1 MAQPAQP
8 NFTILC
14 QRLIGISE
22 QINLLP
28 NMPAIVGLDAIVA
41 KLDMLALQAQQHQA
55 ALAQQ
60 AQQHQTAL
68 AQQVELHRQLK
79 QRLDAMEL
87 LQRNLP
93 RQLQNL
99 TASLEAPLVYPP
111 NVNASLLPRTK
122 RELLGLDLAGAQAA
136 AQTLGLP
143 PIANPTA
150 AQCRQYVFDFIGCAM
165 TG

>member
-60 AQQHQTAL
+60 AQ
-68 AQQVELHRQLK
+68 
-79 QRLDAMEL
+79 
-87 LQRNLP
+87 
-93 RQLQNL
+93 
-99 TASLEAPLVYPP
+99 
-111 NVNASLLPRTK
+111 
-122 RELLGLDLAGAQAA
+122 
-136 AQTLGLP
+136 
-143 PIANPTA
+143 
-150 AQCRQYVFDFIGCAM
+150 
-165 TG
+165 

>member
-1 MAQPAQP
+1 VSA
-8 NFTILC
+8 LH
-14 QRLIGISE
+14 
-22 QINLLP
+22 LP
-28 NMPAIVGLDAIVA
+28 LT
-41 KLDMLALQAQQHQA
+41 A
-55 ALAQQ
+55 ATYFI
-60 AQQHQTAL
+60 HS
-68 AQQVELHRQLK
+68 
-79 QRLDAMEL
+79 
-87 LQRNLP
+87 LP

-122 RELLGLDLAGAQAA
+122 RELLGLDLAAAQAA

-143 PIANPTA
+143 PLANPTA